1 MPYSWF
7 RKRNQEDD
15 DFVESQYVI
24 CQAFIISE
32 LAVSLWWIPTKENA

>member
-7 RKRNQEDD
+7 RKQNQEDN
-15 DFVESQYVI
+15 DFVESQRVI

-32 LAVSLWWIPTKENA
+32 LAVFLWWIPTKEYA